1 MEQVFECRGYTI
13 DLAVLYREMYD
24 QSVVDDGARLFK
36 GNARDV
42 RAVKRLIHD
51 QFGVPVED
59 TMHPDN
65 HAVRSECR
73 DRLEAL
79 GWATKAPGHSATYTL
94 HREL

>member
-1 MEQVFECRGYTI
+1 MEQVFESRGYTV

-24 QSVVDDGARLFK
+24 QSVVEDGARLFK

-51 QFGVPVED
+51 LFGVPVED
-59 TMHPDN
+59 KMHPDN

-73 DRLEAL
+73 DRLEGL
-79 GWATKAPGHSATYTL
+79 GWATKDPGRSATYRL

>member
-1 MEQVFECRGYTI
+1 MEQVFDCRGYRI
-13 DLAVLYREMYD
+13 DLKQLYREMYD
-24 QSVVDDGARLFK
+24 QSVLEDGHRLFK

-51 QFGVPVED
+51 LFSVPVED
-59 TMHPDN
+59 KMHPDN

-79 GWATKAPGHSATYTL
+79 GWATKHRGRSATYTL
-94 HREL
+94 YREL